1 MCSTENP
8 PDTKFCLN
16 CGSRM
21 GCPTCGAPIVP
32 GAKFCGN
39 CGTRLVGA
47 DGASAGDASP
57 AAGTAAGSG
66 VPRTAG
72 AAGGGGHTTE
82 RRVVNVLFADLVG
95 FTTISATRDPE
106 TIRELQSRYFE
117 RTREIVGRYGGVV
130 EKFIG
135 DAVMALWGAPTAHE
149 DDAERAVRAALDLVE
164 MVPVIGREMDID
176 LQLRAGVLTGEA
188 AVSVGNEAEGMVT
201 GDMVNTASRLQSA
214 AAPGTV
220 LVGEATRL
228 AAGEAIAFESAGDQ
242 VLKGKAEPVPAWR
255 ALRVVAERGGAR
267 RPDAIEPPFVGRAD
281 ELRFLKEQFHAT
293 GREGKARLVSLV
305 GQAGIGKSRLAWELE
320 KYLDGVVENVWWHR
334 GRSPSYG
341 EGVTFWALS
350 EMFRRRAGLAEGDD
364 AETTRRAVAEMLKQ
378 HVPDETERAW
388 IEPRILVLLGVG
400 ETTQGGS
407 AELFAA
413 WRTFFERLAT
423 TGTVAIVIEDLQ
435 WSDDGLLDFLE
446 HLLDWGRSSPIFV
459 LTLARPELLDRRP
472 GWGTDR
478 RGATAMRLDPLPA
491 PAMRELLDGIAPGL
505 PERVVARILERA
517 DGIPLY
523 AVETVRMLV
532 AKGQLV
538 ERDGHLVAASD
549 APGGLNLADLEVPP
563 TLQALVAARLDA
575 LPPADRS
582 LLQDAAVL
590 GQSFTVEALTAMSGE
605 PPEALLPR
613 LTALVRR
620 EILTLE
626 TDPRAPTR
634 GQHAFVQ
641 ALLREVAFST
651 LSRRERRARHLTAAR
666 YFESIGDE
674 EMAGVIASH
683 FVEAYRASPE
693 GPEGEAVATQA
704 RISLLAT
711 ADRANDLG
719 AIVQAIDTLG
729 SALEVTPDP
738 AQRARLLERI
748 GPLQTFHS
756 DWEAGYANLAAAVD
770 AYTKLGDRIGVMR
783 ATGVLVAE
791 HMSAGRITDAEKLTA
806 EIDAELEALI
816 ASALEQHA
824 DADRED
830 LKAAALLAETMARL
844 DFRRQHYADSVRW
857 ADRALALAEP
867 LRLDETIVQALVT
880 KGTSMGLGGQLR
892 QGIALLEG
900 AALDATA
907 HRLNL
912 AALRALNNLAS
923 FTSGIDPRASLE
935 RTRLGVATVRRLGLR
950 SFDAYHSL
958 NGVGAGES
966 IGEWAWVR
974 EAVTTMLES
983 DREPAETE
991 WLEHARDYFLIWT
1004 GTPDVA
1010 RVEHLRANSRKDND
1024 LQGVRS
1030 TSSVL
1035 SRIAFAAGEPARAL
1049 ELLEPFLHDPALAGA
1064 WDFEWFGRV
1073 ALAAG
1078 RPDVGHQILE
1088 FVGSGPGG
1096 VVDHHL
1102 EVLRAGLA
1110 AIEGRRDDALA
1121 LYRSALAGYR
1131 SFGVRFSL
1139 ALTIVD
1145 MARLLGPDDPA
1156 VRSVIDEAR
1165 EILEELGARNVLAML
1180 DGLEADGA
1188 KARQRQSMV
1197 TTSIGSDRPLSS
1209 SLRTP
1214 EER

>member
-1 MCSTENP
+1 VICATCSTENP

-32 GAKFCGN
+32 GARFCGN
-39 CGTRLVGA
+39 CGMKLVATDEAVAAG
-47 DGASAGDASP
+47 DGAP
-57 AAGTAAGSG
+57 A
-66 VPRTAG
+66 
-72 AAGGGGHTTE
+72 TE

-95 FTTISATRDPE
+95 FTSISATRDPE

-117 RTREIVGRYGGVV
+117 RTREIVGRYGGTV

-149 DDAERAVRAALDLVE
+149 DDAERAVRAALDLVD
-164 MVPVIGREMDID
+164 MVPAVGREVGID

-188 AVSVGNEAEGMVT
+188 AVSVGHESEGMVT

-220 LVGEATRL
+220 LVGQATRL
-228 AAGEAIAFESAGDQ
+228 AAGDAITFESAGDQ

-267 RPDAIEPPFVGRAD
+267 RPDAIEPPFVGRGE
-281 ELRFLKEQFHAT
+281 ELRYLKEQFHAT

-320 KYLDGVVENVWWHR
+320 KYLDGVVEQVWWHR

-364 AETTRRAVAEMLKQ
+364 DETTRRAVAAMLRQ
-378 HVPDETERAW
+378 HVPDEAERSW

-400 ETTQGGS
+400 EAPQGGS
-407 AELFAA
+407 GELFAA
-413 WRTFFERLAT
+413 WRTFFERLAVS
-423 TGTVAIVIEDLQ
+423 GTVALVIEDLQ

-459 LTLARPELLDRRP
+459 LTLARPELLERRP

-478 RGATAMRLDPLPA
+478 RGAMAMRLDPLPDS
-491 PAMRELLDGIAPGL
+491 AMRELLDGIAPGL
-505 PERVVARILERA
+505 PDRVVARILERA

-538 ERDGHLVAASD
+538 ERDGHLAAAD
-549 APGGLNLADLEVPP
+549 APHGLNLADLEVPP
-563 TLQALVAARLDA
+563 TLHALVAARLDA
-575 LPPADRS
+575 LPAADRS

-590 GQSFTVEALTAMSGE
+590 GQSFTVEALTALSGE
-605 PPEALLPR
+605 PPERLLPR
-613 LTALVRR
+613 LTTLVRR

-651 LSRRERRARHLTAAR
+651 LSRRDRRARHLAAAR
-666 YFESIGDE
+666 YFESVGDE
-674 EMAGVIASH
+674 EMAGVIATH
-683 FVEAYRASPE
+683 FVEAYRAAPE

-711 ADRANDLG
+711 ADRANELG

-748 GPLQTFHS
+748 GLLQTFHS
-756 DWEAGYANLAAAVD
+756 DWEPGFANLARAVD
-770 AYTKLGDRIGVMR
+770 AYTQLGDRIGVIR
-783 ATGVLVAE
+783 ATGVLISE

-806 EIDAELEALI
+806 EVDDELEALVDR
-816 ASALEQHA
+816 ALEQRP
-824 DADRED
+824 DANHED
-830 LKAAALLAETMARL
+830 LRTAASLAEIMARL
-844 DFRRQHYADSVRW
+844 DFRRQHYEDSVRW

-867 LRLDETIVQALVT
+867 FRLDHTIAMALVT
-880 KGTSMGLGGQLR
+880 KGTSMGLNGQLR
-892 QGIALLEG
+892 QGSALLEG
-900 AALDATA
+900 AAVDATA
-907 HRLNL
+907 HRQNA

-923 FTSGIDPRASLE
+923 FTVLIDPRASLE
-935 RTRLGVATVRRLGLR
+935 RTKLGVATARRLGLR
-950 SFDAYHSL
+950 AFDVYHAANAVAAAEAL
-958 NGVGAGES
+958 
-966 IGEWAWVR
+966 GEWTWVHD
-974 EAVTTMLES
+974 AVATMLEG
-983 DREPAETE
+983 DRERDEIQF
-991 WLEHARDYFLIWT
+991 LEHLSEYFDVWT
-1004 GTPDVA
+1004 GTPDKT
-1010 RVEHLRANSRKDND
+1010 RAERLLATARKDND

-1030 TSSVL
+1030 MSSVL
-1035 SRIAFAAGEPARAL
+1035 SRHAYVAGDPARAL
-1049 ELLEPFLHDPALAGA
+1049 ALIEPFMADATLAMS
-1064 WDFEWFGRV
+1064 WDFEYFGRY
-1073 ALAAG
+1073 ALASG
-1078 RPDVGHQILE
+1078 RVDLAKRVLAV
-1088 FVGSGPGG
+1088 VGSGPGG
-1096 VVDHHL
+1096 ASDHHL
-1102 EVLRAGLA
+1102 EALRAGIA
-1110 AIEGRRDDALA
+1110 AVEGRRDDAITS
-1121 LYRSALAGYR
+1121 YRSAFAGFR
-1131 SFGVRFSL
+1131 ALGLRFSL
-1139 ALTIVD
+1139 ALSVVD
-1145 MARLLGPDDPA
+1145 MARLLGVDDPG

-1165 EILEELGARNVLAML
+1165 TILEDLGASNVLAML
-1180 DGLEADGA
+1180 DALGTGA
-1188 KARQRQSMV
+1188 APKGQRQSMV
-1197 TTSIGSDRPLSS
+1197 TTSIGSDRPFSN

-1214 EER
+1214 EDR